1 MHWKM
6 RDKLRNW
13 LRNLLGLTDDYQI
26 ATRRHDELLKMITN
40 LIVSTPS
47 HSDYST
53 AIQNLQDQIDNLQS
67 IDSPLAKPK
76 PAEPDRSTILSGHI
90 RFSDRKRQ
98 YEASKR
104 VPLTTETGKQI
115 EENHRLISSGTRK
128 AE

>member
-26 ATRRHDELLKMITN
+26 ATRRHDELLKM
-40 LIVSTPS
+40 LRQLESHSTP
-47 HSDYST
+47 DYST
-53 AIQNLQDQIDNLQS
+53 AIQNLQDQIDSLQS

-115 EENHRLISSGTRK
+115 EENHRLDLLGNPQG
-128 AE
+128 